1 LRSSAARPTCAGA
14 AGDRQLDEWRLR
26 SAVRHDGWWMK
37 ALLLTDYM
45 HLTLTDMAVPAIGPQ
60 DVLIR
65 VRSCGICGS
74 DVHGMDGS
82 TGRRI
87 PPLVMG
93 HEAAGLIAE
102 VGRDVR
108 EWKAGDRVTF
118 DSTVSCGECAFCRTG
133 DINLCDNR
141 QVLGVSCGDYRRHG
155 AFAEYVAVPARILYR
170 LPESLSFDHA
180 AMIEAVSVAVHA
192 VALTPLAA
200 GDTAVVVGCGM
211 IGQLTIQAAKAAGFA
226 QVVGVDVDD
235 ARLAVAQ
242 SAGADAVFNSRTC
255 DVPAEI
261 RARTN
266 GRGADAVLEAVGMT
280 APIQTAISAARKGG
294 TVTLIGNFSGQIDL
308 PLQQVVT
315 RQIRLQGSCASAGE
329 YPKCIEL
336 LASRRIRVDDLIS
349 AYTPLEDAANWFDR
363 LYRREPNLMK
373 VIVRP

>member
-1 LRSSAARPTCAGA
+1 
-14 AGDRQLDEWRLR
+14 
-26 SAVRHDGWWMK
+26 MK
-37 ALLLTDYM
+37 ALLLTDYL

-74 DVHGMDGS
+74 DVHGIDGS

-93 HEAAGLIAE
+93 HEAAGSIAE
-102 VGRDVR
+102 VGRDVSQ
-108 EWKAGDRVTF
+108 WKAGDRVTF

-133 DINLCDNR
+133 DINLCDHR
-141 QVLGVSCGDYRRHG
+141 EVLGVSCGEYRRHG

-192 VALTPLAA
+192 VHLTPLAA

-226 QVVGVDVDD
+226 SVVGVDVDD

-242 SAGADAVFNSRTC
+242 RAGADAVLNSRTC
-255 DVPAEI
+255 DVAAEI

-280 APIQTAISAARKGG
+280 APIQTAISAVRKGG

-315 RQIRLQGSCASAGE
+315 RQICLQGSCASAGE
-329 YPKCIEL
+329 YPQCIDL
-336 LASRRIRVDDLIS
+336 MASRRIRVDDLIS
-349 AYTPLEDAANWFDR
+349 AYTSLEDAANWFDR